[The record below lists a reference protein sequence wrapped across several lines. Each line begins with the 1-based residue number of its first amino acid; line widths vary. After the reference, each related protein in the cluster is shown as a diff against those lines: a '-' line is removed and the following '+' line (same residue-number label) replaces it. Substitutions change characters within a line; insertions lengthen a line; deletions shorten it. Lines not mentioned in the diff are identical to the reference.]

1 MLGADGGIPDI
12 VEDLGGEGRAGKK
25 ERKRID
31 GAAHAAKLKKKARSL
46 ACL

>member
-25 ERKRID
+25 ERKKEKRERR
-31 GAAHAAKLKKKARSL
+31 GRKSGG
-46 ACL
+46 